1 MSHPQ
6 GWLGMVKICLLLF
19 LLKLWY
25 DLFLRVCPV
34 WQQISLKKSDKWQG
48 KARLR
53 VRGVTSKKLETVIL
67 SFQSN
72 ELTPIK
78 CNILLVEQILPTS
91 WYGKYPVIYRV
102 SYKSGGKEFSS
113 TVDTHLKFNSSPVK
127 SYLAPKGSR
136 IISQASFFRVF
147 CSSTSGF
154 FSPKQ
159 SYLKED
165 SDSYLQPS
173 CFGIPW

>member
-34 WQQISLKKSDKWQG
+34 WQQISLKKSDKSQG

-53 VRGVTSKKLETVIL
+53 VRGVTSKKLEIVIL

-72 ELTPIK
+72 EIPPLNVTYCWWNKSCP
-78 CNILLVEQILPTS
+78 S

-102 SYKSGGKEFSS
+102 SYKSGGTEFSS
-113 TVDTHLKFNSSPVK
+113 TVYTHLKFNSAPVK

-147 CSSTSGF
+147 CSSTSGVV
-154 FSPKQ
+154 PKTIVF
-159 SYLKED
+159 ERR
-165 SDSYLQPS
+165 
-173 CFGIPW
+173 FR